1 MVTAVAM
8 FSPSVP
14 SRALTAAGIPAVAVV
29 SADASAPTASQ
40 EAPTRPS
47 ATVAAAF
54 AEMAATT
61 AATTKAAM
69 ATAPRR
75 TRDAA
80 NSGTTPRRRAASAM
94 AVLFLLQSPIET
106 ITSVALPILVITVVA
121 PGLIGVDRARR
132 LLTAWDDRIFR
143 PGADDLDE
151 QSQRERQSVAAQPRI
166 ATLTKRRRYLRG
178 TILIA
183 VLIFGGLELLARS
196 TSPGYAQKSPW
207 LMLGIGGVWFV
218 ILVVPAIV
226 VEIRLHRPHRQITY
240 R

>member
-1 MVTAVAM
+1 MVTAVAT

-61 AATTKAAM
+61 AATTKAVM

-94 AVLFLLQSPIET
+94 AVLFLLESPIET
-106 ITSVALPILVITVVA
+106 ITSVALPILVITVA

-151 QSQRERQSVAAQPRI
+151 QSQRERQSVAAQQRI

-207 LMLGIGGVWFV
+207 LMLGIGGVWLV
-218 ILVVPAIV
+218 ILVIPAIV
-226 VEIRLHRPHRQITY
+226 VEIRLHRLHRQITY